1 MLSTPSISHVV
12 RRDRVALD
20 THNPYVPP
28 PTPSSMNV
36 PQWFLQRTFLM
47 IYLTKECG
55 TGPFRF
61 SREGSSAATH
71 LRARSHWRIKHFS
84 RPTSKDRVQSE
95 AMVRPGSKEMESFAG
110 QK

>member
-1 MLSTPSISHVV
+1 
-12 RRDRVALD
+12 
-20 THNPYVPP
+20 
-28 PTPSSMNV
+28 
-36 PQWFLQRTFLM
+36 M